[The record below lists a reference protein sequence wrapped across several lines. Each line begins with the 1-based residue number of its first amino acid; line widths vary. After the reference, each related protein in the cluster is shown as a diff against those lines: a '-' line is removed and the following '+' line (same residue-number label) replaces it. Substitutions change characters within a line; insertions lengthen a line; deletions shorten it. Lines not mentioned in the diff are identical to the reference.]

1 MTTPPQRWS
10 PYHLRLH
17 QLLRRRPELL
27 PQGASLLVAL
37 SGGQDSMALTGLL
50 LDLRRLHHWSL
61 QLWHGDH
68 RWRPESS
75 QQAREIAAWAG
86 GQGLEIQLASWEWQ
100 STDQQSTY
108 QQQPPQRQPAQRQP
122 AQRQPGQP
130 QDLDQL
136 QEPQRQQ
143 QADQP
148 PQAQRQQQPPS
159 EASARAWR
167 YAGLVDCAQQRGCGH
182 VVTGHTASDRAETLL
197 LHLARGSDR
206 RGLASLREQRP
217 LAEGIQLVRPLLIFS
232 REETARI
239 CQALQLP
246 IWLDSSNAEL
256 RYSRNRVRSAV
267 IPVLEELHPG
277 ATRRIGGTAARMA
290 ADLQGE
296 LELLDLALQPLSSGP
311 RSLRRQPLIRLE
323 AANQRRL
330 LHHWIVSNSAQVLA
344 AAVLDKLL
352 SRLASYSGPGQVD
365 LPGEWRFTWDKNI
378 LQLHPPTPAISD
390 GKDKTTIAAQASS
403 SQSTDVP

>member
-1 MTTPPQRWS
+1 MTPPPQRWS

-75 QQAREIAAWAG
+75 QQAREIAAWAS

-100 STDQQSTY
+100 PTDQQSTDLQSTDQQSTD
-108 QQQPPQRQPAQRQP
+108 QQSSN
-122 AQRQPGQP
+122 
-130 QDLDQL
+130 
-136 QEPQRQQ
+136 
-143 QADQP
+143 
-148 PQAQRQQQPPS
+148 QQQPPS

-167 YAGLVDCAQQRGCGH
+167 YAGLVECAQQRGCGH

-197 LHLARGSDR
+197 LNLARGSDR
-206 RGLASLREQRP
+206 RGLASLQERRP
-217 LAEGIQLVRPLLIFS
+217 LAEGLQLVRPLLIFS

-246 IWLDSSNAEL
+246 IWLDSSNTEL

-267 IPVLEELHPG
+267 LPVLEELHPG
-277 ATRRIGGTAARMA
+277 ATRRIGSTAARMA

-296 LELLDLALQPLSSGP
+296 LELLDLALQPLSLGP
-311 RSLRRQPLIRLE
+311 RSLRRQPLIGLE

-330 LHHWIVSNSAQVLA
+330 LHHWIARNSGLVLTA
-344 AAVLDKLL
+344 TALGNLL
-352 SRLASYSGPGQVD
+352 SRIASYKGPGQVD
-365 LPGEWRFTWDKNI
+365 LPGDWHLTWSKSI
-378 LQLHPPTPAISD
+378 LQLHPCIFAISD
-390 GKDKTTIAAQASS
+390 GRAMATTAVQASTS
-403 SQSTDVP
+403 APTEVP

>member
-1 MTTPPQRWS
+1 MTPPPQRWS

-17 QLLRRRPELL
+17 QLLLRRPELL

-37 SGGQDSMALTGLL
+37 SGGQDSMALTGLM

-75 QQAREIAAWAG
+75 QQAREIAAWAS

-100 STDQQSTY
+100 STYQQPPDQQSPD
-108 QQQPPQRQPAQRQP
+108 QHQPAQLQPPQ
-122 AQRQPGQP
+122 
-130 QDLDQL
+130 
-136 QEPQRQQ
+136 E
-143 QADQP
+143 
-148 PQAQRQQQPPS
+148 QRQQQPRS

-197 LHLARGSDR
+197 LNLARGSDR
-206 RGLASLREQRP
+206 RGLASLQEQRP

-267 IPVLEELHPG
+267 LPVLEELHPG

-296 LELLDLALQPLSSGP
+296 LELLDLALQPLSPGP
-311 RSLRRQPLIRLE
+311 RSLRRQSLIGLE

-330 LHHWIVSNSAQVLA
+330 LHHWIARNSGLVLA
-344 AAVLDKLL
+344 ATVLDKLL
-352 SRLASYSGPGQVD
+352 SRLANFRGAGQVD
-365 LPGEWRFTWDKNI
+365 LPGDWRFTWNKNI
-378 LQLHPPTPAISD
+378 LQIHPPTFAISD
-390 GKDKTTIAAQASS
+390 GKDKITIAGQASS
-403 SQSTDVP
+403 SPPTEVP

>member
-1 MTTPPQRWS
+1 MTPPPQRWS

-100 STDQQSTY
+100 PTDLQSTN
-108 QQQPPQRQPAQRQP
+108 
-122 AQRQPGQP
+122 
-130 QDLDQL
+130 
-136 QEPQRQQ
+136 
-143 QADQP
+143 
-148 PQAQRQQQPPS
+148 QQQPPS

-197 LHLARGSDR
+197 LNLARGSHR

-239 CQALQLP
+239 CQVLQLP
-246 IWLDSSNAEL
+246 IWLDSTNAEL
-256 RYSRNRVRSAV
+256 RYGRNRVRSSV
-267 IPVLEELHPG
+267 LPVLEELHPG

-311 RSLRRQPLIRLE
+311 RSLRRQLLIGLE

-330 LHHWIVSNSAQVLA
+330 LHHWIARNSGLVLKA
-344 AAVLDKLL
+344 AALDKLL
-352 SRLASYSGPGQVD
+352 SRLTSYKGPGQVD
-365 LPGEWRFTWDKNI
+365 LAGDWHLTWNKGT
-378 LQLHPPTPAISD
+378 LQLHPRIFAIRD
-390 GKDKTTIAAQASS
+390 GRGMATTAVQSS
-403 SQSTDVP
+403 SSALTEVP

>member
-1 MTTPPQRWS
+1 MTPPPQRWS

-17 QLLRRRPELL
+17 QLLRRRPQLL

-75 QQAREIAAWAG
+75 QQAREIAAWAS

-100 STDQQSTY
+100 STDQQST
-108 QQQPPQRQPAQRQP
+108 
-122 AQRQPGQP
+122 
-130 QDLDQL
+130 DQL
-136 QEPQRQQ
+136 
-143 QADQP
+143 
-148 PQAQRQQQPPS
+148 QPPS

-167 YAGLVDCAQQRGCGH
+167 YAGLVDCAQQRDCGH

-206 RGLASLREQRP
+206 RGLASLQERRP

-246 IWLDSSNAEL
+246 IWLDSSNTEL

-267 IPVLEELHPG
+267 LPVLEELHPG
-277 ATRRIGGTAARMA
+277 ATRRISGTAARMA

-296 LELLDLALQPLSSGP
+296 QELLDLALQPLSLGP
-311 RSLRRQPLIRLE
+311 RSLRRQPLIGLE

-330 LHHWIVSNSAQVLA
+330 LHHWIARNSGLVLTA
-344 AAVLDKLL
+344 AALDNLL
-352 SRLASYSGPGQVD
+352 SRLTSYKGPGQVD
-365 LPGEWRFTWDKNI
+365 LPGVWHLTWNKSI
-378 LQLHPPTPAISD
+378 LQLHPRIFAIGD
-390 GKDKTTIAAQASS
+390 GRAMATTAVQASS
-403 SQSTDVP
+403 SAPTEVP

>member
-100 STDQQSTY
+100 SS
-108 QQQPPQRQPAQRQP
+108 
-122 AQRQPGQP
+122 
-130 QDLDQL
+130 
-136 QEPQRQQ
+136 
-143 QADQP
+143 DQP

-206 RGLASLREQRP
+206 RGLASLQERRP
-217 LAEGIQLVRPLLIFS
+217 LAEGIQLVRPLLIFN

-365 LPGEWRFTWDKNI
+365 LPREWRFTWDKNI

-403 SQSTDVP
+403 SPSTDVP

>member
-1 MTTPPQRWS
+1 MTPPPQRWS

-75 QQAREIAAWAG
+75 QQAREIAAWAS

-100 STDQQSTY
+100 FPDHQY
-108 QQQPPQRQPAQRQP
+108 PD
-122 AQRQPGQP
+122 QP
-130 QDLDQL
+130 Q
-136 QEPQRQQ
+136 
-143 QADQP
+143 QAQHQA

-159 EASARAWR
+159 EATARAWR

-197 LHLARGSDR
+197 LNLARGSDR

-232 REETARI
+232 RQETARI

-256 RYSRNRVRSAV
+256 RYSRNRVRNAV
-267 IPVLEELHPG
+267 LPLLEELHPG

-296 LELLDLALQPLSSGP
+296 LELLDLALQPLSPGP
-311 RSLRRQPLIRLE
+311 GSLLRQPLIGLE

-330 LHHWIVSNSAQVLA
+330 LHHWIASNSGLVLTA
-344 AAVLDKLL
+344 TALDNLL
-352 SRLASYSGPGQVD
+352 SRLTSHKGLGQVD
-365 LPGEWRFTWDKNI
+365 LAGDWHLTWNKSI
-378 LQLHPPTPAISD
+378 LQLHPRIFAISD
-390 GKDKTTIAAQASS
+390 GRGMATTAAQASS
-403 SQSTDVP
+403 SAPTEVP

>member
-1 MTTPPQRWS
+1 MTPPPQRWS

-17 QLLRRRPELL
+17 QLLRRRPQLL

-75 QQAREIAAWAG
+75 QQAREIAAWAS
-86 GQGLEIQLASWEWQ
+86 GQGLEIQLASRE
-100 STDQQSTY
+100 
-108 QQQPPQRQPAQRQP
+108 RQFLD
-122 AQRQPGQP
+122 QP
-130 QDLDQL
+130 QAPQPQL
-136 QEPQRQQ
+136 SPEPQL
-143 QADQP
+143 
-148 PQAQRQQQPPS
+148 QQPPS

-197 LHLARGSDR
+197 MHLARGSDR
-206 RGLASLREQRP
+206 RGLASLRERRP

-246 IWLDSSNAEL
+246 IWLDSTNTEL

-267 IPVLEELHPG
+267 LPVLEELHPG
-277 ATRRIGGTAARMA
+277 ATRRISGTAARMA

-296 LELLDLALQPLSSGP
+296 DELLDLALQPLSLGP

-330 LHHWIVSNSAQVLA
+330 LHHWIARNSGLVLTA
-344 AAVLDKLL
+344 AALDNLV
-352 SRLASYSGPGQVD
+352 SRIVSYKGPGQVD
-365 LPGEWRFTWDKNI
+365 LAGDWHLTWNKTI
-378 LQLHPPTPAISD
+378 LQLHPRIFAIGD
-390 GKDKTTIAAQASS
+390 GRAMATTAVQASS
-403 SQSTDVP
+403 SAPTEVP

>member
-1 MTTPPQRWS
+1 MTASPQRWS

-86 GQGLEIQLASWEWQ
+86 GQGLELQLASWEWQ
-100 STDQQSTY
+100 ATDLQSTDQQSTD
-108 QQQPPQRQPAQRQP
+108 QQSTN
-122 AQRQPGQP
+122 
-130 QDLDQL
+130 
-136 QEPQRQQ
+136 
-143 QADQP
+143 
-148 PQAQRQQQPPS
+148 QQQPPS

-167 YAGLVDCAQQRGCGH
+167 YAGLVECAQQRGCGH

-197 LHLARGSDR
+197 LNLARGSDR
-206 RGLASLREQRP
+206 RGLASLQEQRP
-217 LAEGIQLVRPLLIFS
+217 LAEGLQLVRPLLIFS

-239 CQALQLP
+239 CQMLQLP

-267 IPVLEELHPG
+267 LPVLEELHPG

-330 LHHWIVSNSAQVLA
+330 LHHWIARNSGLVLTA
-344 AAVLDKLL
+344 AALDKLL
-352 SRLASYSGPGQVD
+352 SRLTCYKGLGQVD
-365 LPGEWRFTWDKNI
+365 LAGDWHLTWNKGT
-378 LQLHPPTPAISD
+378 LQLHPRIFAIRD
-390 GKDKTTIAAQASS
+390 GRGVATTAVQASS
-403 SQSTDVP
+403 SVSTEVP

>member
-1 MTTPPQRWS
+1 MTASPQRWS

-75 QQAREIAAWAG
+75 QQAREIAAWAC

-100 STDQQSTY
+100 PTDLQSTDQQSSN
-108 QQQPPQRQPAQRQP
+108 
-122 AQRQPGQP
+122 
-130 QDLDQL
+130 
-136 QEPQRQQ
+136 
-143 QADQP
+143 
-148 PQAQRQQQPPS
+148 QQQPPS

-197 LHLARGSDR
+197 LNLARGSDR
-206 RGLASLREQRP
+206 RGLASLQEQRP

-239 CQALQLP
+239 CQMLQLP

-267 IPVLEELHPG
+267 LPVLEELHPG

-330 LHHWIVSNSAQVLA
+330 LHHWIARNSGLVLTA
-344 AAVLDKLL
+344 AALDKLL
-352 SRLASYSGPGQVD
+352 SRLTCYKGLGQVD
-365 LPGEWRFTWDKNI
+365 LAGDWHLTWNKGT
-378 LQLHPPTPAISD
+378 LQLHPRIFAIRD
-390 GKDKTTIAAQASS
+390 GPGVATTASYNRS
-403 SQSTDVP
+403 PGQ

>member
-1 MTTPPQRWS
+1 MTASPQRWS

-86 GQGLEIQLASWEWQ
+86 GQGLELQLASWEWQ
-100 STDQQSTY
+100 ATDLQSTDQQSTD
-108 QQQPPQRQPAQRQP
+108 QQSTN
-122 AQRQPGQP
+122 
-130 QDLDQL
+130 
-136 QEPQRQQ
+136 
-143 QADQP
+143 
-148 PQAQRQQQPPS
+148 QQQPPS

-167 YAGLVDCAQQRGCGH
+167 YAGLVECAQQRGCGH

-197 LHLARGSDR
+197 LNLARGSDR

-239 CQALQLP
+239 CQMLQLP

-267 IPVLEELHPG
+267 LPVLEELHPG

-311 RSLRRQPLIRLE
+311 RSLRRQPLIGLE

-330 LHHWIVSNSAQVLA
+330 LHHWIARNSGLVLTA
-344 AAVLDKLL
+344 AALDKLL
-352 SRLASYSGPGQVD
+352 SRLTCYKGLGQVD
-365 LPGEWRFTWDKNI
+365 LAGDWHLTWNKGT
-378 LQLHPPTPAISD
+378 LQLHPRIFAIRD
-390 GKDKTTIAAQASS
+390 GRGVATTAVQASS
-403 SQSTDVP
+403 SASTEVP

>member
-1 MTTPPQRWS
+1 MTASPQRWS

-86 GQGLEIQLASWEWQ
+86 GQGLELQLASWEWQ
-100 STDQQSTY
+100 ATDLQSTDQQSTD
-108 QQQPPQRQPAQRQP
+108 QQSTN
-122 AQRQPGQP
+122 
-130 QDLDQL
+130 
-136 QEPQRQQ
+136 
-143 QADQP
+143 
-148 PQAQRQQQPPS
+148 QQQPPS

-167 YAGLVDCAQQRGCGH
+167 YAGLVECAQQRGCGH

-197 LHLARGSDR
+197 LNLARGSDR
-206 RGLASLREQRP
+206 RGLASLQEQRP
-217 LAEGIQLVRPLLIFS
+217 LAEGLQLVRPLLIFS

-239 CQALQLP
+239 CQMLQLP

-267 IPVLEELHPG
+267 LPVLEELHPG

-296 LELLDLALQPLSSGP
+296 PELLDLALQPLSSGP

-330 LHHWIVSNSAQVLA
+330 LHHWIARNSGLVLTA
-344 AAVLDKLL
+344 AALDKLL
-352 SRLASYSGPGQVD
+352 SRLTCYKGLGQVD
-365 LPGEWRFTWDKNI
+365 LAGDWHLTWNKGT
-378 LQLHPPTPAISD
+378 LQLHPRIFAIRD
-390 GKDKTTIAAQASS
+390 GRGVATTAVQASS
-403 SQSTDVP
+403 SVSTEVP

>member
-1 MTTPPQRWS
+1 MTPPSQRWS

-61 QLWHGDH
+61 RLWHGDH

-75 QQAREIAAWAG
+75 QQAREIAAWAS

-100 STDQQSTY
+100 FPDQHQA
-108 QQQPPQRQPAQRQP
+108 PQAQRQ
-122 AQRQPGQP
+122 
-130 QDLDQL
+130 
-136 QEPQRQQ
+136 E

-148 PQAQRQQQPPS
+148 HQEQRQQQPPS
-159 EASARAWR
+159 EATARAWR

-197 LHLARGSDR
+197 LNLARGSHR

-232 REETARI
+232 RQETARI

-246 IWLDSSNAEL
+246 IWLDSTNVEL
-256 RYSRNRVRSAV
+256 RHSRNRVRSAV
-267 IPVLEELHPG
+267 LPLLEELHPG
-277 ATRRIGGTAARMA
+277 ATRRIGGTAARME

-296 LELLDLALQPLSSGP
+296 LELLDLALQPLSPGP
-311 RSLRRQPLIRLE
+311 GSLLRQPLIGLE

-330 LHHWIVSNSAQVLA
+330 LHHWIARNSGLA
-344 AAVLDKLL
+344 LGATALDSLL
-352 SRLASYSGPGQVD
+352 SRLTSHKGPGQVD
-365 LPGEWRFTWDKNI
+365 LPGDWHLTWNKSI
-378 LQLHPPTPAISD
+378 VQLYHRIFAISD
-390 GKDKTTIAAQASS
+390 GRGMATTAVQASS
-403 SQSTDVP
+403 SAPTEVP

>member
-1 MTTPPQRWS
+1 MTASPQRWS

-75 QQAREIAAWAG
+75 QQAREIAAWAS

-100 STDQQSTY
+100 STDLQPADQQSTD
-108 QQQPPQRQPAQRQP
+108 QQSSN
-122 AQRQPGQP
+122 
-130 QDLDQL
+130 
-136 QEPQRQQ
+136 
-143 QADQP
+143 
-148 PQAQRQQQPPS
+148 QQQPPS

-167 YAGLVDCAQQRGCGH
+167 YAGLVECAQQRGCGH

-197 LHLARGSDR
+197 LNLARGSDR
-206 RGLASLREQRP
+206 RGLASLQEQRP

-267 IPVLEELHPG
+267 LPVLEELHPG

-330 LHHWIVSNSAQVLA
+330 LHHWIARNSGLVLTA
-344 AAVLDKLL
+344 AALDKLL
-352 SRLASYSGPGQVD
+352 SRLTCYKGLGQVD
-365 LPGEWRFTWDKNI
+365 LAGDWHLTWNKGT
-378 LQLHPPTPAISD
+378 LRLHPRIFAIRD
-390 GKDKTTIAAQASS
+390 G
-403 SQSTDVP
+403 

>member
-1 MTTPPQRWS
+1 MTPPPQRWS

-75 QQAREIAAWAG
+75 QQAREIAAWAS

-100 STDQQSTY
+100 SS
-108 QQQPPQRQPAQRQP
+108 
-122 AQRQPGQP
+122 
-130 QDLDQL
+130 
-136 QEPQRQQ
+136 
-143 QADQP
+143 DQP

-167 YAGLVDCAQQRGCGH
+167 YAGLVECAQQRGCGH

-197 LHLARGSDR
+197 LNLARGSDR

-217 LAEGIQLVRPLLIFS
+217 LAEGLQLVRPLLIFS

-239 CQALQLP
+239 CQMLQLP
-246 IWLDSSNAEL
+246 IWLDSTNAEL
-256 RYSRNRVRSAV
+256 RYGRNRVRSSV
-267 IPVLEELHPG
+267 LPVLEELHPG

-330 LHHWIVSNSAQVLA
+330 LHHWIARNSGLVLTA
-344 AAVLDKLL
+344 TALGNLL
-352 SRLASYSGPGQVD
+352 SRLASYKGLGQVD
-365 LPGEWRFTWDKNI
+365 LAGGWHLTWNESI
-378 LQLHPPTPAISD
+378 LQLHPRIFAISD
-390 GKDKTTIAAQASS
+390 GRGMATTAVQASS
-403 SQSTDVP
+403 SAPTEVP

>member
-1 MTTPPQRWS
+1 MTASPQRWS

-86 GQGLEIQLASWEWQ
+86 GQGLELQLASWEWQ
-100 STDQQSTY
+100 ATDLHSTDQQSTN
-108 QQQPPQRQPAQRQP
+108 
-122 AQRQPGQP
+122 
-130 QDLDQL
+130 
-136 QEPQRQQ
+136 
-143 QADQP
+143 
-148 PQAQRQQQPPS
+148 QQQPPS

-167 YAGLVDCAQQRGCGH
+167 YAGLVECAQQRGCGH

-197 LHLARGSDR
+197 LNLARGSDR
-206 RGLASLREQRP
+206 RGLASLQEQRP
-217 LAEGIQLVRPLLIFS
+217 LAEGLQLVRPLLIFS

-239 CQALQLP
+239 CQMLQLP

-267 IPVLEELHPG
+267 LPVLEELHPG
-277 ATRRIGGTAARMA
+277 ATRRIGGTAARLA

-296 LELLDLALQPLSSGP
+296 KELLDLALQPLSSGP
-311 RSLRRQPLIRLE
+311 RSLRRQLLIGLE

-330 LHHWIVSNSAQVLA
+330 LHHWIARNSGLVLTA
-344 AAVLDKLL
+344 AALDKLL
-352 SRLASYSGPGQVD
+352 SRLTSYKGPGQVD
-365 LPGEWRFTWDKNI
+365 LAGDWHLTWNKGT
-378 LQLHPPTPAISD
+378 LQLHPRIFAIRD
-390 GKDKTTIAAQASS
+390 GRGMATTAVQSS
-403 SQSTDVP
+403 SSALTEVP

>member
-1 MTTPPQRWS
+1 MTPPPQRWS

-37 SGGQDSMALTGLL
+37 SGGQDSMALTALL

-75 QQAREIAAWAG
+75 QQAREIAAWAS
-86 GQGLEIQLASWEWQ
+86 GQGLELQLASWEWQ
-100 STDQQSTY
+100 STDQ
-108 QQQPPQRQPAQRQP
+108 
-122 AQRQPGQP
+122 
-130 QDLDQL
+130 
-136 QEPQRQQ
+136 
-143 QADQP
+143 P
-148 PQAQRQQQPPS
+148 PQAQWQQQPRS

-167 YAGLVDCAQQRGCGH
+167 YAGLVECAQQRGCGH

-206 RGLASLREQRP
+206 RGLASLQERRP

-256 RYSRNRVRSAV
+256 RFSRNRVRSAV
-267 IPVLEELHPG
+267 LPVLEELHPG

-296 LELLDLALQPLSSGP
+296 QELLDLALQPLSPGP
-311 RSLRRQPLIRLE
+311 RSLWRQPLIGLE

-330 LHHWIVSNSAQVLA
+330 LHHWVARNSGQVLA
-344 AAVLDKLL
+344 ATVLDKLL
-352 SRLASYSGPGQVD
+352 HRLAHYRGPGQVD
-365 LPGEWRFTWDKNI
+365 LPGDWRFIWDKNI
-378 LQLHPPTPAISD
+378 LQIHPPTLAISD
-390 GKDKTTIAAQASS
+390 GKGKTTIAAQVSS
-403 SQSTDVP
+403 SAPTDVP

>member
-1 MTTPPQRWS
+1 MTASPQRWS

-86 GQGLEIQLASWEWQ
+86 GQGLELQLASWEWQ
-100 STDQQSTY
+100 ATDLQSTDQQSTD
-108 QQQPPQRQPAQRQP
+108 QQSTN
-122 AQRQPGQP
+122 
-130 QDLDQL
+130 
-136 QEPQRQQ
+136 
-143 QADQP
+143 
-148 PQAQRQQQPPS
+148 QQQPPS

-167 YAGLVDCAQQRGCGH
+167 YAGLVECAQQRGCGH

-197 LHLARGSDR
+197 LNLARGSDR

-217 LAEGIQLVRPLLIFS
+217 LAEGLQLVRPLLIFS

-239 CQALQLP
+239 CQMLQLP

-267 IPVLEELHPG
+267 LPVLEELHPG

-330 LHHWIVSNSAQVLA
+330 LHHWIARNSGLVLTA
-344 AAVLDKLL
+344 AALDKLL
-352 SRLASYSGPGQVD
+352 SRLTCYKGLGQVD
-365 LPGEWRFTWDKNI
+365 LAGDWHLTWNKGT
-378 LQLHPPTPAISD
+378 LQLHPRIFAIRD
-390 GKDKTTIAAQASS
+390 GRGVATTAVQASS
-403 SQSTDVP
+403 SVSTEVP

>member
-1 MTTPPQRWS
+1 MTPPPQRWS

-17 QLLRRRPELL
+17 QLLRRRPQLL

-100 STDQQSTY
+100 STYQQSTD
-108 QQQPPQRQPAQRQP
+108 
-122 AQRQPGQP
+122 QRQPGQP
-130 QDLDQL
+130 QDLYQL

-267 IPVLEELHPG
+267 LPVLEELHPG

-296 LELLDLALQPLSSGP
+296 LELLDLALQPLSPGP
-311 RSLRRQPLIRLE
+311 RSLRRQPLIGLE

-330 LHHWIVSNSAQVLA
+330 LHHWIASNSAQVLA

-378 LQLHPPTPAISD
+378 LQLHPPTPAIGD

-403 SQSTDVP
+403 SPSTDVP

>member
-1 MTTPPQRWS
+1 MTASPQRWS

-86 GQGLEIQLASWEWQ
+86 GQGLELQLASWEWQ
-100 STDQQSTY
+100 ATDLQSTDLQSTDLHSTDQQSTN
-108 QQQPPQRQPAQRQP
+108 
-122 AQRQPGQP
+122 
-130 QDLDQL
+130 
-136 QEPQRQQ
+136 
-143 QADQP
+143 
-148 PQAQRQQQPPS
+148 QQQPPS

-167 YAGLVDCAQQRGCGH
+167 YAGLVECAQQRGCGH

-217 LAEGIQLVRPLLIFS
+217 LAEGLQLVRPLLIFS

-239 CQALQLP
+239 CQMLQLP

-267 IPVLEELHPG
+267 LPVLEELHPG

-296 LELLDLALQPLSSGP
+296 QELLDLALQPLSSGP

-330 LHHWIVSNSAQVLA
+330 LHHWIARNSGLVLTA
-344 AAVLDKLL
+344 AALDKLL
-352 SRLASYSGPGQVD
+352 SRLTCYKGLGQVD
-365 LPGEWRFTWDKNI
+365 LAGDWHLTWNKGT
-378 LQLHPPTPAISD
+378 LQLHPRIFAIRD
-390 GKDKTTIAAQASS
+390 GRGVVTTASYNPS
-403 SQSTDVP
+403 PGQ